1 MKDQALLYDSSYCT
15 GCNSCAY
22 KCIQEFSE
30 HALAAKGIFRTI
42 ALVKDD
48 GVQKK
53 QCMQCKE
60 PQCVEA
66 SQGAFSKTPYGS
78 VVVDGKLKDGKKVA
92 AACPFHAVQQDEASG
107 KVVNCNLCAHRQV
120 AGQKPACVDACL
132 TGALYAGPYEEMVA
146 KAKEMAA
153 KRKLHIYGLRE
164 NGGTRVLILTKAS
177 PAALGYAN
185 VAPKRLRAGLTETL
199 GTAPLVAGAV
209 YAGLKKYNDRRATV
223 AAQDDGGAA
232 KK

>member
-42 ALVKDD
+42 ALIKDD

-78 VVVDGKLKDGKKVA
+78 VVVDGEKLKDGKKVA
-92 AACPFHAVQQDEASG
+92 AACPFHAVQQDETSG

-132 TGALYAGPYEEMVA
+132 TGALQAGPYEEMVA
-146 KAKEMAA
+146 KAKELAA

-164 NGGTRVLILTKAS
+164 NGGTRVLILTKAI
-177 PAALGYAN
+177 PAALGYPN
-185 VAPKRLRAGLTETL
+185 VAKKGLRAGLTESL
-199 GTAPLVAGAV
+199 SAAPLVAGAV
-209 YAGLKKYNDRRATV
+209 YAGLKKYNDRRTAV
-223 AAQDDGGAA
+223 AQTDSGAA